1 MRREV
6 ELKLEVPPRAIGRLK
21 RLRALHR
28 NGRTQE
34 KDLVSVYFDTA
45 EHTLRRHGMSL
56 RVRHIGDKR
65 VQTVKANGHC
75 AAGLFSRSEWEKRI
89 DGDTPDLRAASRTA
103 LGAVMS
109 RKLARALKP
118 VFETQVHRTVV
129 PLNGGASRIE
139 LTLDR
144 GEVRLG
150 RKSAP
155 ISEVELE
162 LKRGRP
168 ADLFAVARK
177 VAATVPARF
186 ALRSKADRGYA
197 LADGEPAAAVRA
209 QEITLDP
216 AMSTGAAF
224 HAIAL
229 GCLHHLAANEPAV
242 RGQHAEGVHQM
253 RVGLRRLRAAI
264 AVFADLLDDDETP
277 RIKAELK
284 WLTGELGPA
293 RDLDV
298 YLTGNIK
305 PLQRTLPGK
314 RGLEALQGDL
324 DANRSA
330 AFARASR
337 AVESARYRALVLDTL
352 GWIEGG
358 TWTASDD
365 ELIKARRRRSA
376 CDFAREELTRRLRK
390 VSRKAKRLGKLDA
403 RRRHKL
409 RIGIKKL
416 RYAGDFFATL
426 FAGRKAKKRLRRFAR
441 ELKRLQDRLGA
452 LNDIAVHQRLAG
464 KYVGGRGR
472 RRQRAFAIGLVS
484 GREQSR
490 IDPLREAAAQAADR
504 FAQVRP
510 FWA

>member
-1 MRREV
+1 MGQEV
-6 ELKLEVPPRAIGRLK
+6 ELKLEVPPRAIARLK
-21 RLRALHR
+21 RLRTLHR
-28 NGRTQE
+28 HGRAEE

-45 EHTLRRHGMSL
+45 GHTLRRHGMSL

-65 VQTVKANGHC
+65 VQTVKANGQN
-75 AAGLFSRSEWEKRI
+75 AAGLFNRSEWEKRI
-89 DGDTPDLRAASRTA
+89 HSDTPDLRAASRTA
-103 LGAVMS
+103 LGGLVT
-109 RKLARALKP
+109 RKLAHALKP

-129 PLNGGASRIE
+129 PLDGGASRIE

-155 ISEVELE
+155 ISEIELE

-177 VAATVPARF
+177 LAEAVPARF
-186 ALRSKADRGYA
+186 AVRSKADRGYA
-197 LADGEPAAAVRA
+197 LVGREPPAAVRA
-209 QEITLDP
+209 RAIALDRD
-216 AMSTGAAF
+216 MSSGAAF
-224 HAIAL
+224 RVIAL

-242 RGQHAEGVHQM
+242 RDQDPEGVHQM

-264 AVFADLLDDDETP
+264 ALFADLLDDDETA

-298 YLTGNIK
+298 YVTGNIK
-305 PLQRTLPGK
+305 PLHRTLPAK
-314 RGLEALQGDL
+314 RHIESLQGDL
-324 DANRSA
+324 EARRKGAFDHA
-330 AFARASR
+330 AKT
-337 AVESARYRALVLDTL
+337 VLSARYRALVLDTL
-352 GWIEGG
+352 AWIEGG
-358 TWTASDD
+358 EWTTSDD
-365 ELIKARRRRSA
+365 ELIKARRRRRA
-376 CDFAREELTRRLRK
+376 RDFAREELARRLKK
-390 VSRKAKRLGKLDA
+390 VSKRAKRLAKLDA
-403 RRRHKL
+403 HRRHKL

-416 RYAGDFFATL
+416 RYAADFFTAL
-426 FAGRKAKKRLRRFAR
+426 FCGRKAAKRLRRFTR
-441 ELKRLQDRLGA
+441 GLKQLQDRLGA
-452 LNDIAVHQRLAG
+452 LNDIAVHQKLACR
-464 KYVGGRGR
+464 YVGARA

-490 IDPLREAAAQAADR
+490 VGPLREAAADAADR

>member
-1 MRREV
+1 MGQEV

-65 VQTVKANGHC
+65 VQTVKKANGHC
-75 AAGLFSRSEWEKRI
+75 AAGLFNRSEWEKRI
-89 DGDTPDLRAASRTA
+89 DSDTPDLRAASRTA

-129 PLNGGASRIE
+129 PLNDGASRIE

-197 LADGEPAAAVRA
+197 LAGGEAATAARA

-242 RGQHAEGVHQM
+242 RDQHAEGVHQM

-264 AVFADLLDDDETP
+264 AVFADLLDDETA

-298 YLTGNIK
+298 YITGDVK
-305 PLQRTLPGK
+305 PLRRTLPP
-314 RGLEALQGDL
+314 RRAIEALRGDI
-324 DANRSA
+324 DASRTQ
-330 AFARASR
+330 AFARARR
-337 AVESARYRALVLDTL
+337 AVESARYGALVLDTL

-358 TWTASDD
+358 AWAASDD

-376 CDFAREELTRRLRK
+376 RDFAREELARRMHR

-403 RRRHKL
+403 RRRH
-409 RIGIKKL
+409 
-416 RYAGDFFATL
+416 
-426 FAGRKAKKRLRRFAR
+426 
-441 ELKRLQDRLGA
+441 Q
-452 LNDIAVHQRLAG
+452 
-464 KYVGGRGR
+464 
-472 RRQRAFAIGLVS
+472 
-484 GREQSR
+484 
-490 IDPLREAAAQAADR
+490 
-504 FAQVRP
+504 
-510 FWA
+510 